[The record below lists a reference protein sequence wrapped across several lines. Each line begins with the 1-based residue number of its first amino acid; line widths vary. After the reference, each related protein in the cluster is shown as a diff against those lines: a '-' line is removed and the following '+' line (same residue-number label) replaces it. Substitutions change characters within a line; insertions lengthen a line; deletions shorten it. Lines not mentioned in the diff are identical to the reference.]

1 MTSVTHSLHPSK
13 ANRKL
18 IAIITSSFLVTFV
31 TARLF
36 VYLVLGRLLPN
47 FFLVVRGVHIHH
59 FTYGV
64 FILAGVGLFAI
75 LKRPVLASRVYRTM
89 TMVYGVGLALTFDE
103 FGMWIRL
110 KDDYWVRQ
118 SYDAVIIVTLVLINL
133 AYYRLVLSW
142 LRELVWF
149 FRNMFARLLRLLIS

>member
-1 MTSVTHSLHPSK
+1 MSASFTSLHPSNK
-13 ANRKL
+13 NRKL
-18 IAIITSSFLVTFV
+18 IAIITSAFLVTFLI
-31 TARLF
+31 ARLF
-36 VYLVLGRLLPN
+36 VYLILGHLLPN

-64 FILAGVGLFAI
+64 FILAIVGLYALLI
-75 LKRPVLASRVYRTM
+75 RPDVHTRMFRTI
-89 TMVYGVGLALTFDE
+89 TMAYGIGLALTFDE

-142 LRELVWF
+142 LRELGLFLYSF
-149 FRNMFARLLRLLIS
+149 FMRLGRSLL